1 MRMISRFDSFGERDG
16 FQQMMLLLLLSLR
29 GTPIIYYG
37 EEVDMQEYE
46 ITKDELRDPQGIRFW
61 PDIKGRD
68 GCRLPFPW
76 DSKLTNQGFNSGTK
90 PWLPAVNKLSLDQAK
105 ADSGSTFHVL
115 QEMLQIRKKSPV
127 LQNGS
132 YKNILLD
139 GDCFVFER
147 KTEYETMLIA
157 ADFSAEE
164 QSINLPYKVTKDFT
178 PKAYKRF
185 CTIKNEILTL
195 PAFDYFI
202 GDK

>member
-1 MRMISRFDSFGERDG
+1 
-16 FQQMMLLLLLSLR
+16 MMLLLLLSLR

-76 DSKLTNQGFNSGTK
+76 DSKLTNQGFNFGTK

-115 QEMLQIRKKSPV
+115 QEMLQIRKKFPA

-132 YKNILLD
+132 YRKILLN

-147 KTEYETMLIA
+147 KTEDETMLIA
-157 ADFSAEE
+157 VNFSTEE
-164 QSINLPYKVTKDFT
+164 QSINLPYKVTKDHT
-178 PKAYKRF
+178 PKALKRF
-185 CTIKNEILTL
+185 CTIKNELLTS
-195 PAFDYFI
+195 PAGGYFL
-202 GDK
+202 GEK